1 MEVKLHT
8 KAKTALKAA
17 SLHTFKNFSIIDEQ
31 LVQTNHFLPTIVH
44 YTPIAIGVTIL
55 ELVRYC
61 LIIWHDVIHCD
72 IVQRAGNAFIYFL
85 ISEQVHYV

>member
-1 MEVKLHT
+1 LFLQSNSNFGKTIQNIRDYMEVKLHT

-55 ELVRYC
+55 ELVRY
-61 LIIWHDVIHCD
+61 
-72 IVQRAGNAFIYFL
+72 FY
-85 ISEQVHYV
+85 